1 MSKYKKSE
9 LSRSK
14 LNCFLDSN
22 NNCNNSSSSSS
33 SSTKSVLCKKCNTY
47 KSCKHTKKSSK
58 CKSTYTTTNSCS
70 SSSSKCCP
78 STSSNSCFT
87 TSSSSCPTTSS
98 SSCPTTS
105 SSSCPSSSSSNCC
118 PSSSSSCSTTSSSSC
133 NPCKVKCN
141 PYQLKCNTYKSLGG
155 SILIPGPQGPSSGS
169 LANMSANDNNVEDG
183 LTLTQIASTLNY
195 SIQLDNFT
203 GVNISSA
210 NNQTFTFSLSGT
222 YLCQYN
228 LYSTYPSSP
237 PSFNT
242 QLLVNNTTSYG
253 VQTIASNGSYG
264 CSVIIT
270 VNAGDYINLVV
281 TNNNNFPIKFASL
294 TIIKL

>member
-33 SSTKSVLCKKCNTY
+33 SSTKSILCKKCNTY

-98 SSCPTTS
+98 SSSNC
-105 SSSCPSSSSSNCC
+105 CPSSSSSNCC

-169 LANMSANDNNVEDG
+169 LANMSANANNVNNG
-183 LTLTQIASTLNY
+183 LTLTQIASTLYY

-228 LYSTYPSSP
+228 LYSTYLSSP
-237 PSFNT
+237 FNT
-242 QLLVNNTTSYG
+242 QLLVNNITLYG